1 MGFRN
6 CRPRGRCRGA
16 TVSGRRRETAALSK
30 RPREEKRGLRR
41 SRALRPVVGLRRCQ
55 GGGEAPSRYRNAPGR
70 RRGGSEGLGRCA
82 RLWGCDGAREE
93 ERHRRAIETPQGGGE
108 GAPKVSG
115 VAPGCGVATV
125 PGRRRGTAA
134 LSKRPREEERGLRRS
149 GHCAPCLVGGDLR
162 EEERGRRRNSGAQ
175 GGGESPSS

>member
-93 ERHRRAIETPQGGGE
+93 ERHRRSIETPQGGGE
-108 GAPKVSG
+108 GASKVRALRPLS
-115 VAPGCGVATV
+115 CW
-125 PGRRRGTAA
+125 RR
-134 LSKRPREEERGLRRS
+134 P
-149 GHCAPCLVGGDLR
+149 
-162 EEERGRRRNSGAQ
+162 Q
-175 GGGESPSS
+175 GGGERPPPELWGSGRRREPVELKSCVRPRRRPAMRSGGSSSGSARGRSVRGC